1 MNTAQRIYESAAR
14 LSAQLIGMP
23 KAYQPHPD
31 TYRVD
36 FGTVII
42 ETSKF
47 QNDNFVVRQIYPVAQ
62 IFTFERIKFV
72 LDNIKIVYHYKP
84 LKK

>member
-62 IFTFERIKFV
+62 IFTFERILQMMDEAEVKTFA
-72 LDNIKIVYHYKP
+72 
-84 LKK
+84 